1 MRSKPVSSHIW
12 PRFIYMAIHADITTA
27 LRCVTYNLTQDTSE
41 VVVGKAGYEKIGV
54 CFHYNYADYDS
65 NEETWNAV
73 EPKVDFFILILGK
86 VQICDT
92 VKIPV

>member
-1 MRSKPVSSHIW
+1 
-12 PRFIYMAIHADITTA
+12 MAIHADITTA

-54 CFHYNYADYDS
+54 CFHYNYAGYEKIGVCFHYNYADYDS

-86 VQICDT
+86 VQTCDT
-92 VKIPV
+92 IKIPV